1 LEKDGKKCVLGFGFD
16 IYQCRNFI
24 KCSEKL
30 IVTPFIGFG
39 KHPTSKRN
47 YYKCRLDIVEIQD

>member
-1 LEKDGKKCVLGFGFD
+1 
-16 IYQCRNFI
+16 
-24 KCSEKL
+24 L
-30 IVTPFIGFG
+30 IVTPFVGFG